1 MVGIASAVPLPV
13 EFLSE
18 GDSGWFPSQAVSEKR
33 GNVKN
38 KPVIVETYGPL
49 LWSAPLKDVTARNT
63 GRTTECRAIREGK
76 ISRLVPQS

>member
-13 EFLSE
+13 EFVSQE

-33 GNVKN
+33 GKVKN

-49 LWSAPLKDVTARNT
+49 L
-63 GRTTECRAIREGK
+63 
-76 ISRLVPQS
+76 